1 MSNKS
6 MKVLEAEDGNYNVLN
21 FFFSDRSDFVGI
33 FKFRETGFFFFF
45 LMGKLKRICKRSL
58 LLCINARDTIKKALD
73 FVAFL
78 QIPFH
83 HACVGR

>member
-45 LMGKLKRICKRSL
+45 FNGKIEEDLQEKSS
-58 LLCINARDTIKKALD
+58 ALYKC
-73 FVAFL
+73 
-78 QIPFH
+78 Q
-83 HACVGR
+83 GYNQEGT